1 MQITEHKVSLGLQAL
16 MLFGIALLLINNI
29 ISASPPATTAGMAV
43 GFIAGAVMLYA
54 NWRRWR
60 YAIPVMLI
68 TSICIS
74 ALIPPSTQLS
84 IEVILGLLIP
94 SIFALIISRPIWV
107 VGSAIATLVLFGVR
121 VGPTGMSMSVAGYI
135 LFAMVVGGMTLA
147 RVVMN
152 TALTNVQTSAQQAA
166 QALAQAQAQAEQL
179 AQANAT
185 QESQLNE
192 QSRLL
197 GLVATLEMPV
207 VQLADGILFAPIV
220 GHIDSRRAQIITER
234 LLAVAYDRR
243 ARHMIMD
250 VAGVSLIDTS
260 VASALV
266 QTAQALRLLGCSV
279 TISGVSSSVALTLTQ
294 LGVSL
299 EGITTVRSPQE
310 ALTQSASIAST
321 PAIEQAWQ

>member
-1 MQITEHKVSLGLQAL
+1 
-16 MLFGIALLLINNI
+16 
-29 ISASPPATTAGMAV
+29 
-43 GFIAGAVMLYA
+43 
-54 NWRRWR
+54 
-60 YAIPVMLI
+60 
-68 TSICIS
+68 
-74 ALIPPSTQLS
+74 
-84 IEVILGLLIP
+84 
-94 SIFALIISRPIWV
+94 
-107 VGSAIATLVLFGVR
+107 
-121 VGPTGMSMSVAGYI
+121 MSMSVAGYI